1 MAVPGFGDALT
12 LFDLSIRITTFINDL
27 RHAQDDFLG
36 LRAEADC
43 LRICINSLNSPQN
56 LDTLYN
62 YISEGQG
69 RDLKSIVEN
78 CELNMVDL
86 NKFVAS
92 SAKIVEDD
100 VGVRFTLL
108 LFFSCTSF

>member
-1 MAVPGFGDALT
+1 MSIPGLDDALT
-12 LFDLSIRITTFINDL
+12 LWDLSFRITAFINDL

-43 LRICINSLNSPQN
+43 LRICINSLTSPQN

-62 YISEGQG
+62 YMTQDQG

-86 NKFVAS
+86 NTFVAS
-92 SAKIVEDD
+92 SSKIVEDE
-100 VGVRFTLL
+100 VGVR
-108 LFFSCTSF
+108 